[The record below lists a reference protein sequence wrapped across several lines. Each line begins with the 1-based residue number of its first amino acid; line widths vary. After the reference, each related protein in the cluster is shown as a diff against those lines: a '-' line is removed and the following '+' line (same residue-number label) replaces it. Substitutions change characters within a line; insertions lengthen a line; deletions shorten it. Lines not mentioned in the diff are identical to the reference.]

1 MVMILIK
8 TGNTQKKRMMLQA
21 IIRSSKRCWGEEVKN
36 RQKLWQRTI
45 DGRFDSL
52 RNELLSGMPI

>member
-8 TGNTQKKRMMLQA
+8 TGNTQKKRMMLQT

-45 DGRFDSL
+45 DGRFDS
-52 RNELLSGMPI
+52 